1 MRRIPFRFRR
11 AVAAFVVLCAPGA
24 AADDSFDL
32 WLADL
37 RAEALAAGVGEAA
50 LDAALREAKPLPRV
64 LELDRRQ
71 PETRMTAREYLDLVA
86 PDSRVEAARVR
97 LARHRPTLDA
107 IAERYGVQPRFIV
120 ALWGI
125 ESDFGRRTG
134 SFGVVPALATL
145 AWDGRRSA
153 FFRGELLAAL
163 RILDEG
169 HIAAGDMLGSW
180 AGAMGQCQFMPS
192 SFLAYAVDRD
202 GDGRRDIWGTLDDV
216 FASIANYLAHADWRG
231 DQTWGRGVRLPPGFD
246 GRLIGLDVVKPIG
259 DWQALGVR
267 RPDGTD
273 LPTRSLPASL
283 VRPDGEGG
291 DAWLVYDNFR
301 ATLRWNRSTYF
312 ALAVGQLADRM
323 VAP

>member
-1 MRRIPFRFRR
+1 MRRMPFRFRR
-11 AVAAFVVLCAPGA
+11 AVAACIVLCAPGA
-24 AADDSFDL
+24 TADDAFDR
-32 WLADL
+32 WLAEL
-37 RAEALAAGVGEAA
+37 RAEALAAGIGESA

-97 LARHRPTLDA
+97 LARHRATLDA
-107 IAERYGVQPRFIV
+107 VAERYGVQPRFIV

-145 AWDGRRSA
+145 AYDGRRSA

-169 HIAAGDMLGSW
+169 HIPAGDMLGSW

-216 FASIANYLAHADWRG
+216 FASIANYLAHADWRD

-246 GRLIGLDVVKPIG
+246 ERLIGLDTVKPVG

-267 RPDGTD
+267 RLDGAD
-273 LPTRSLPASL
+273 LPTRPLPASL
-283 VRPDGEGG
+283 VRPDGAGG

>member
-1 MRRIPFRFRR
+1 
-11 AVAAFVVLCAPGA
+11 
-24 AADDSFDL
+24 
-32 WLADL
+32 
-37 RAEALAAGVGEAA
+37 
-50 LDAALREAKPLPRV
+50 
-64 LELDRRQ
+64 
-71 PETRMTAREYLDLVA
+71 MTAREYLDLVA

-107 IAERYGVQPRFIV
+107 VAERYGVQPRFIV

-216 FASIANYLAHADWRG
+216 FASIANYLAHADWQG

-246 GRLIGLDVVKPIG
+246 GGLIGLDVVKPVG

-273 LPTRSLPASL
+273 LPTRPLPASL